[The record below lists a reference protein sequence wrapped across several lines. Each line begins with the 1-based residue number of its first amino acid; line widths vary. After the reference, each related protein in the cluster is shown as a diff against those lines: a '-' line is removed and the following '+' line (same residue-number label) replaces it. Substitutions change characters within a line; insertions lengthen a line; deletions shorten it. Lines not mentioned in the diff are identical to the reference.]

1 MKTMKYIL
9 LIIIILLIT
18 PYYSFSNE
26 YITIRVCKAVA
37 GCPVNMDTGNCPTC
51 INEKRKVQH
60 VKKDSLMIRK
70 DLYVRLQKKIRRMDS
85 TRNFFD
91 CELCVGY
98 KEILKIWR

>member
-1 MKTMKYIL
+1 MNTMKYIL

-18 PYYSFSNE
+18 PYYSFSDE

-37 GCPVNMDTGNCPTC
+37 GCPVNMDTGKCPTC
-51 INEKRKVQH
+51 INEKRKVQQ

-70 DLYVRLQKKIRRMDS
+70 DLYVRLQKKIRIMNDDDDYLM
-85 TRNFFD
+85 D

-98 KEILKIWR
+98 LEKWR